1 LGVVYNHV
9 VTFLASKTTKLRRTI
24 FLLVCGAGLGLWG
37 CDEHPQKPAQ
47 PKTNEFETGR
57 FALQKMI
64 PVARF
69 WAPDAAPV
77 TLASTVTSQTNGHD
91 GKSGL
96 WHATFA
102 SSGRRK
108 SEPFMWSG
116 MADAQSKVDHGIE
129 DAYNPNNRAMQT
141 WDLNFLKVDTDKA
154 LEVAQEHGGKAL
166 MEKDPQQPIIYL
178 LDFDSGAGQLRW
190 HVIYGDSE
198 SNAKLTI
205 LVDASTGRFLRKE

>member
-1 LGVVYNHV
+1 
-9 VTFLASKTTKLRRTI
+9 
-24 FLLVCGAGLGLWG
+24 
-37 CDEHPQKPAQ
+37 
-47 PKTNEFETGR
+47 
-57 FALQKMI
+57 
-64 PVARF
+64 
-69 WAPDAAPV
+69 
-77 TLASTVTSQTNGHD
+77 
-91 GKSGL
+91 
-96 WHATFA
+96 
-102 SSGRRK
+102 
-108 SEPFMWSG
+108 MWSG

>member
-47 PKTNEFETGR
+47 PKTNDFETGR

-77 TLASTVTSQTNGHD
+77 ALASTVTSQTNGHD

>member
-1 LGVVYNHV
+1 V
-9 VTFLASKTTKLRRTI
+9 VTSLASKKAKLTRTT
-24 FLLVCGAGLGLWG
+24 FLLVCVAALGLWG
-37 CDEHPQKPAQ
+37 CEDQPKKPAQ

-64 PVARF
+64 PVARL
-69 WAPDAAPV
+69 WSSDASPV

-96 WHATFA
+96 WHANFA
-102 SSGRRK
+102 SPVRRK
-108 SEPFMWSG
+108 SEPFLWSG
-116 MADAQSKVDHGIE
+116 MADAQRKVDHGIE
-129 DAYNPNNRAMQT
+129 DTYNPGNRSMQT

-166 MEKDPQQPIIYL
+166 MEQNPQQPIIYL

-190 HVIYGDSE
+190 HVIYGEIE
-198 SNAKLTI
+198 SSAKLTV

>member
-1 LGVVYNHV
+1 MGVVYNHV
-9 VTFLASKTTKLRRTI
+9 VTFLASKTTKLRRAT
-24 FLLVCGAGLGLWG
+24 FLLAVVAAFGLFG
-37 CDEHPQKPAQ
+37 CEDQPKKPAQ

-77 TLASTVTSQTNGHD
+77 TLASTDTSQTNGHE

-96 WHATFA
+96 WHANFA
-102 SSGRRK
+102 SRQRQK
-108 SEPFMWSG
+108 FEPFLWSG
-116 MADAQSKVDHGIE
+116 MADAERKVDHGIE
-129 DAYNPNNRAMQT
+129 DTYSPNNRSMQT

-154 LEVAQEHGGKAL
+154 LEVAQQHGGKAL
-166 MEKDPQQPIIYL
+166 MEKDPQQPILYL

-190 HVIYGDSE
+190 HVIYGDTE
-198 SNAKLTI
+198 SSAKLTI
-205 LVDASTGRFLRKE
+205 LVDASTGLFLRKE